1 MSNPI
6 TVLLADDH
14 ALVRRGFRHLLEDD
28 QNINVVGEAAD
39 GTEAV
44 RLARELSPQ
53 VVLMDYNMPSMN
65 GFFATKEIVRTCP
78 GTAVVMLSMHCE
90 DVWIREA
97 VSAGARGFVLKSAG
111 DLDLTVVVKRA
122 ATGVMVF
129 DKAIADRVVQGSEE
143 PAKLSARELE
153 ILQLIVGGRSNKE
166 IAGRLN
172 LSVNT
177 VATHRANIMR
187 QLRVHNTAEL
197 VVCAIHKG
205 ITKIS

>member
-14 ALVRRGFRHLLEDD
+14 ALVRRGFRRLLEDD

-39 GTEAV
+39 GREAV
-44 RLARELSPQ
+44 QLASQLLPQ

-90 DVWIREA
+90 DVWVREA
-97 VSAGARGFVLKSAG
+97 VSAGARGFVLKSAS

-122 ATGVMVF
+122 ATGEMVF
-129 DKAIADRVVQGSEE
+129 DKAVAHRAVQGGEE
-143 PAKLSARELE
+143 QCKLSARELE
-153 ILQLIVGGRSNKE
+153 ILQLIVGGSSNKE
-166 IAGRLN
+166 IAERIK

-197 VVCAIHKG
+197 VVYAIHKG